1 MPEKEYIERGSL
13 LEWVR
18 EFYPEEKVFA
28 SAIINAP
35 AADVQ
40 EVRHGKWVK
49 HKFDPQFLNTLHSKG
64 EAKGIR
70 EKNIFWTC
78 SECNNWGTP
87 NQKYCLNCGAKM
99 DKE

>member
-1 MPEKEYIERGSL
+1 MTEKEYIERGSL

-40 EVRHGKWVK
+40 EVVKCKDCVNSRNLTDTICVCKVLGKVMISE
-49 HKFDPQFLNTLHSKG
+49 DY
-64 EAKGIR
+64 
-70 EKNIFWTC
+70 C
-78 SECNNWGTP
+78 S
-87 NQKYCLNCGAKM
+87 YGAKM
-99 DKE
+99 DEE

>member
-1 MPEKEYIERGSL
+1 MAEKEYIERGSL
-13 LEWVR
+13 LELVR

-40 EVRHGKWVK
+40 EVVRCKDCANSRNLTDTICVCKVLGRLMTYDD
-49 HKFDPQFLNTLHSKG
+49 F
-64 EAKGIR
+64 
-70 EKNIFWTC
+70 C
-78 SECNNWGTP
+78 SYSTR
-87 NQKYCLNCGAKM
+87 M